1 LAIRL
6 GDERHGIEIVQGC
19 LDKLRAAHYEFLT
32 TPFNISLVQG
42 LAAIGRLAEA
52 KTLLDETVRLVEDN
66 GDFCYMPELL
76 RVRGGLLLSLPEP
89 RADDAKASYVEAL
102 EMSRRQGALAWELRA
117 AVDLAALLA
126 LQGDP
131 ERARTLLQPVF
142 DRFAEG
148 SDTANLKAA
157 QRLLATLE

>member
-1 LAIRL
+1 M
-6 GDERHGIEIVQGC
+6 
-19 LDKLRAAHYEFLT
+19 F
-32 TPFNISLVQG
+32 S
-42 LAAIGRLAEA
+42 
-52 KTLLDETVRLVEDN
+52 
-66 GDFCYMPELL
+66 
-76 RVRGGLLLSLPEP
+76 LSLPEP

-148 SDTANLKAA
+148 SDTADLKAA